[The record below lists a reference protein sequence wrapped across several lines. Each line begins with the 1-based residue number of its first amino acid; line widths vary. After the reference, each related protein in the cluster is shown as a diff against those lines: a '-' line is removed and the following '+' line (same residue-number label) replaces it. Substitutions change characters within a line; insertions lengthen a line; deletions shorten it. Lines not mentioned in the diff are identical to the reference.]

1 MRDRHGNLSALA
13 LLSATFNP
21 TEWNY
26 IRWAGMNWD
35 SQMPLTV
42 LLGLLLAAAYIIYVG
57 ATLRSLG
64 PFGMALVVSI
74 FAALIWVLSDW
85 GLLSMDNTGENVWL
99 GILAMSLVLGIGLS
113 WSILWQRLSG
123 QATVDDVED

>member
-1 MRDRHGNLSALA
+1 M
-13 LLSATFNP
+13 LSATFNP
-21 TEWNY
+21 TNWNY
-26 IRWAGMNWD
+26 IRWAGVNWD

-64 PFGMALVVSI
+64 PFGMAMIVSI

-85 GLLSMDNTGENVWL
+85 GLLSMANTSENVWL

-113 WSILWQRLSG
+113 WSIIWQRLSG